1 MTHLQALAALDAL
14 PISEEATRVREAL
27 VARGLET
34 PVINT
39 PLNNQQKY
47 ERIKSLMND
56 IMQTLGLD
64 LKDDSLCE
72 TPHRIAKMYVQEIFS
87 GLDYANFPKISVI
100 DNKMG
105 VDEMVKVKDINLTS
119 TCEHHF
125 VTIDGTATV
134 AYIPEDKI
142 IGLSKINRIVRFF
155 AQRPQV
161 QERLTQQVLLALQ
174 TLLETDNVAVS
185 INATHYCVKS
195 RGIMDV
201 NSATSTTALGGI
213 FKSNAQTRAEFL
225 SQGAHA

>member
-1 MTHLQALAALDAL
+1 MTHLQALEALDAL

-27 VARGLET
+27 IARGLET

-134 AYIPEDKI
+134 AYITEDKI
-142 IGLSKINRIVRFF
+142 NCLSNKLSKTCIRW
-155 AQRPQV
+155 
-161 QERLTQQVLLALQ
+161 
-174 TLLETDNVAVS
+174 
-185 INATHYCVKS
+185 
-195 RGIMDV
+195 
-201 NSATSTTALGGI
+201 
-213 FKSNAQTRAEFL
+213 
-225 SQGAHA
+225 